1 MAAGLRGEAGPGI
14 TDSGMPT
21 GPGSPAPSGSAAARA
36 GWTAGRIIA
45 LAAGSVLILIS
56 LVLLGGAGS

>member
-14 TDSGMPT
+14 TDSGMRT
-21 GPGSPAPSGSAAARA
+21 GPGSPAPAGSAAARA